1 MQDEKQIR
9 LRVVSVMTEPEERAT
24 KINPS
29 IAARCARLR
38 KGLKSSMSR
47 WTRVFA
53 RVSA

>member
-1 MQDEKQIR
+1 MQDEKRIR
-9 LRVVSVMTEPEERAT
+9 LRVVSVMTEPDT

>member
-1 MQDEKQIR
+1 MQDEKRIR
-9 LRVVSVMTEPEERAT
+9 LRVVSVMTEPERAT